1 MKSTNKKAKKVP
13 ALPEILMEQSERR
26 LRVILRAIVRA
37 NPDKH
42 HRTNEVRVTQAINI
56 LLGREP
62 QRGAPGFWRDDMLEM
77 MAFIYSVKRLSA
89 DKISI
94 EALARAVIDMPSGV
108 ERPVSEDGA
117 IEDLVNKFIAY
128 APELLEA
135 HSYDGRESFSDFY
148 DPVVDVLR
156 ALQQAGIKIDEDVIP
171 MGTRQE
177 R

>member
-1 MKSTNKKAKKVP
+1 M
-13 ALPEILMEQSERR
+13 
-26 LRVILRAIVRA
+26 RAIIWA
-37 NPDKH
+37 NPDEL
-42 HRTNEVRVTQAINI
+42 HRTNELRVAQAMNI
-56 LLGREP
+56 LLGRKP

-77 MAFIYSVKRLSA
+77 MAFMYSVKRLST
-89 DKISI
+89 DEISI
-94 EALARAVIDMPSGV
+94 EALARAVMDMPSGA
-108 ERPVSEDGA
+108 ERPASEDGA

-148 DPVVDVLR
+148 DPLVDVLR
-156 ALQQAGIKIDEDVIP
+156 ALQKAGIKIDEDVIP